1 MSEDQT
7 CIPGRNIAK
16 NLHTLNDVIRYGN
29 SKNIEAAILFL
40 DQEKAFDRVSHEFLL
55 KTSRHLNFGDYI
67 LFLGYRL
74 CQKM

>member
-1 MSEDQT
+1 M

-40 DQEKAFDRVSHEFLL
+40 DQEKAFGRVSQKFLF
-55 KTSRHLNFGDYI
+55 KTLRHLNFGDH
-67 LFLGYRL
+67 LVSWYRS